1 MLTKQDAL
9 TLGLIL
15 CSKSII
21 DLLDSDDELAE
32 EQEVFDTQDE
42 EVTQLALR
50 LERLISSS
58 DTGQSRVA
66 FNRLK
71 RIEKGLN
78 SVLNNI
84 PEAPAED
91 DDVGLLQQLEEQL
104 SGLKKEFADVHNSL
118 LSLDI

>member
-1 MLTKQDAL
+1 MSEATRRSLSSNRKKRGVVRASMTKLRTRLGELEAVRDADNADQARRRL
-9 TLGLIL
+9 DTLFEEYKVHHF
-15 CSKSII
+15 SVI

-58 DTGQSRVA
+58 DTSQSRVA

-71 RIEKGLN
+71 RIEK
-78 SVLNNI
+78 
-84 PEAPAED
+84 D
-91 DDVGLLQQLEEQL
+91 
-104 SGLKKEFADVHNSL
+104 
-118 LSLDI
+118 